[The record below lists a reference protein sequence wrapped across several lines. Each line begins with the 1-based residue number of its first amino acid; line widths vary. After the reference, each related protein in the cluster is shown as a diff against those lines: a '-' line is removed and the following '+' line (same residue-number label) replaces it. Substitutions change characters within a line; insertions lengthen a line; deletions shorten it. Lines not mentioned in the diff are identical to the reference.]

1 VVILDT
7 VHFHRVFLEGDMD
20 QKTFPALISAA
31 ILVLLVSALPIL
43 ASEIN
48 RSMQLYNQNVRMLP
62 ADIPTIFRSP
72 DITERR
78 SEQVIR
84 FRG

>member
-1 VVILDT
+1 
-7 VHFHRVFLEGDMD
+7 MD